1 MHELAVTKSILKL
14 VLDHAAQHG
23 CSQVLSISLVV
34 GEMRNLEEDWIQ
46 RYFDYISKGSPAEKA
61 VIRVRKVTVDF
72 LCSSC
77 GQHFT
82 PNVRQEQKILCPHCN
97 SFEYDL
103 VAGRELIVEKI
114 EAR

>member
-14 VLDHAAQHG
+14 ALDHAAQNGAKEILAIH
-23 CSQVLSISLVV
+23 LLI

-46 RYFDYISKGSPAEKA
+46 RYFDYISKGTSAEHA
-61 VIRVRKVTVDF
+61 VIKVKKVPALF
-72 LCSSC
+72 LCKHCERQFAVNIREDKQMLCSHC
-77 GQHFT
+77 G
-82 PNVRQEQKILCPHCN
+82 

-103 VAGRELIVEKI
+103 VSGRELVVEQL